1 MLENYLSP
9 SAYQSMLKAKAERL
23 KQQADNGKTWQPNP
37 GPQTDAYL
45 SEADELFYGGAAG
58 GGKTDLLLG
67 LAGTQHHRSII
78 FRRVFPNMRSIIERS
93 REIYNAENV
102 AHLKDSFNESLHI
115 WRLTS
120 GAMIELAA
128 MQYEQNK
135 TNFQGRPHDFYGW
148 DEVTEF
154 TESQFRF
161 VNAWNRTTRPG
172 QRCRVIA
179 TGNPPTTPEGE
190 WVLRYWRPW
199 LDETHPNQAAP
210 GELRWFASIEGKD
223 VEVENGT
230 PFYHGKELIQPRSR
244 TFIPAR
250 LDDNPYLND
259 TNYRAVLQALPEP
272 LRSQMLYGDFGATAR
287 DDIWQV
293 IPTEWIIAAQNRW
306 LAMQKPDLKLRAVGV
321 DPSRGGDDETVIAK
335 LYGTYFDTLVKH
347 AGKDVLDGA
356 TGARY
361 VTDVMESNA
370 PVWVDVIG
378 YGASVYDHLKILHG
392 MKVTPVNVG
401 SGSSATDKSGRYAF
415 ANLRSEIWWKFR
427 EALDPASGENIA
439 LPPDQQLRND
449 LRSSHYQVVAGKIK
463 VESKEDVKKRIQR
476 STDAAD
482 AVMLAWY
489 STYGAPTL
497 TFEAAPF
504 LELHT

>member
-1 MLENYLSP
+1 MNYAPSLKVKAAALLELRRR
-9 SAYQSMLKAKAERL
+9 QSDQPAK
-23 KQQADNGKTWQPNP
+23 KTWQPTP
-37 GPQTDAYL
+37 GPQTDACL
-45 SEADELFYGGAAG
+45 SEADEVLYGGQAG

-67 LAGTQHHRSII
+67 LAGTKHYRSII

-102 AHLKDSFNESLHI
+102 AHMKDSFNESLHI
-115 WRLTS
+115 WRLNS

-128 MQYEQNK
+128 LQYEQNK

-161 VNAWNRTTRPG
+161 VNAWNRSTRPG
-172 QRCRVIA
+172 QRCRVVA
-179 TGNPPTTPEGE
+179 TCNPPTTPEGE

-199 LDETHPNQAAP
+199 LDETYPNRAAP
-210 GELRWFASIEGKD
+210 GELRWFASIDGKD
-223 VEVENGT
+223 VEVEDST

-250 LDDNPYLND
+250 LDDNPYLRD
-259 TNYRAVLQALPEP
+259 TTYRAVLQALPEP
-272 LRSQMLYGDFGATAR
+272 LRSQMLYGDFSATAK

-306 LAMQKPDLKLRAVGV
+306 LQMQKPDLFLRSVGV

-335 LYGTYFDTLVKH
+335 LYGAYFDTLIKH
-347 AGKDVLDGA
+347 QGRDVPDGV

-361 VTDVMESNA
+361 VSDAMEINA
-370 PVWVDVIG
+370 PVCIDVIG
-378 YGASVYDHLKILHG
+378 YGASVYDHLRTLPG
-392 MKVTPVNVG
+392 MDITPVNVG
-401 SGSSATDKSGRYAF
+401 MGSTKKDKTGRYAF

-427 EALDPASGENIA
+427 EALDPESGENIA
-439 LPPDQQLRND
+439 LPPDTQLRTD
-449 LRSSHYQVVAGKIK
+449 LRSSHYQIVNGKIK

-489 STYGAPTL
+489 GINRPPRELVITENILYG
-497 TFEAAPF
+497 
-504 LELHT
+504 